1 MKKRTI
7 VGVLML
13 AALACDAQDLPR
25 TFEMAD
31 MTRYSDAEGYGF
43 DFVESPKKGGDR
55 PYYFSVKVPDGNY
68 RVTVT
73 LGDKRKAGMTTVR
86 AESRRLFVENKPTR
100 KGEFVEETF
109 VVNKRSPKID
119 NRLSVK
125 IKDRE
130 KDKLDWDDRLT
141 IEINGDAPRCRS
153 IRVEPVASGVTTV
166 FLCGNSTV
174 VDQEREPWA
183 SWGQMIPR
191 FFDGQVA
198 VANHAESGL
207 SANTFI
213 GGNRLKKIISQV
225 KPGDYI
231 FVEFGHNDQK
241 QKGPGIGA
249 YYSFT
254 YYMKQFIDE
263 ARAKGAVPVL
273 VTPTRRRRFDEKG
286 RTVNTHGDYP
296 DAVRLMA
303 GREQVPLIEL
313 NEMTG
318 RLYEALGVERSKKAF
333 VHYPKGTFPGQD
345 RELAD
350 NTHFNTFG
358 AYEVAKCVIEGIKN
372 AIPELAKHLKEAPAF
387 DPSHPDDPDA
397 FHWCPAPFYEMVKP
411 DGN

>member
-7 VGVLML
+7 VGMLML
-13 AALACDAQDLPR
+13 AALACHAQDLPR
-25 TFEMAD
+25 TFVMAD
-31 MTRYSDAEGYGF
+31 MSCYSDAAGYGF
-43 DFVESPKKGGDR
+43 DFVESPEKGSNK

-73 LGDKRKAGMTTVR
+73 LGNRRKAGVTTVR
-86 AESRRLFVENKPTR
+86 AESRRLFVENKSTK

-119 NRLSVK
+119 DRLSVK

-141 IEINGDAPRCRS
+141 IEINGDAPQCQS
-153 IRVEPVASGVTTV
+153 IRVEPVTTGITTV
-166 FLCGNSTV
+166 YLCGNSTV

-191 FFDGQVA
+191 FFDEKVA
-198 VANHAESGL
+198 IANHAESGL

-286 RTVNTHGDYP
+286 CTVNTHGDYP

-303 GREQVPLIEL
+303 AREHVALIEL

-318 RLYEALGVERSKKAF
+318 KLYEALGVEHSKKAF

-358 AYEVAKCVIEGIKN
+358 AYEVAKCVIAGMKQVT
-372 AIPELAKHLKEAPAF
+372 PELAKHLKDAPMF
-387 DPSHPDDPDA
+387 NPSHPDDPNT